1 MFGVGQG
8 ATQSCRVSIMPGYAV
23 RITGCGFAPSLM
35 SKDVKDQLDLNRH
48 TLQSMPYGN
57 HLMLQPTLWRT
68 CRVLA
73 NRTRL
78 RIFVL
83 LLEQPGQTVS
93 TVATRLKLSLPV
105 ASQYLRAMEARGL
118 LKVRRFGLRVA
129 YRIADD
135 QTGPVQGLVRAMRQ
149 TFRRNSSPA
158 ETIFNQATAFTHARR
173 IECFRVLSGRPQT
186 LAELSAATGI
196 SVRAII
202 RHMNKLETRGFVV
215 CLQNQYAVVDRSDAI
230 GRELARLAAG
240 W

>member
-1 MFGVGQG
+1 MR
-8 ATQSCRVSIMPGYAV
+8 ATP
-23 RITGCGFAPSLM
+23 
-35 SKDVKDQLDLNRH
+35 
-48 TLQSMPYGN
+48 
-57 HLMLQPTLWRT
+57 MLQPTLWRT

-93 TVATRLKLSLPV
+93 TVAARLKLSVPV
-105 ASQYLRAMEARGL
+105 ASQYLRAMEARSL

-135 QTGPVQGLVRAMRQ
+135 QSGSAQGLVQALRQ
-149 TFRRNSSPA
+149 TFRRDSSPA
-158 ETIFNQATAFTHARR
+158 ETIFKQATAFTHVRR
-173 IECFRVLSGRPQT
+173 IACFRVLSGRAQT
-186 LAELSAATGI
+186 LAELRAATGI

-202 RHMNKLETRGFVV
+202 RHINKLEARGFVV
-215 CLQNQYAVVDRSDAI
+215 CRQNQYTVMDRSDAI

-240 W
+240 